1 MLGLTGNL
9 IWHWHAGCFSS
20 LKYWLM
26 DAHVNYQSVDSF
38 VIYCSANELSESEKH
53 LMQCTRVYGYFHTF
67 LALSNQLSKTQRM
80 KHKKTTT
87 NIIVEKVKT
96 ANVHHIV

>member
-1 MLGLTGNL
+1 MNVSTLMQREQSVYSARGIVFDVDMSVYVFFFINFYLLLGLTGNL

-53 LMQCTRVYGYFHTF
+53 LMQCTRV
-67 LALSNQLSKTQRM
+67 
-80 KHKKTTT
+80 
-87 NIIVEKVKT
+87 
-96 ANVHHIV
+96 